1 MQVREVVA
9 SVEDQQR
16 ASTAEPLQEAKV
28 TAVQQMP
35 MGERV
40 CVDLCSRL
48 SPGEGLLV
56 GNFCRTLFLVHSE
69 VRARALTLR
78 CACAAIPTEGV
89 LSGAAWRDFST
100 RRRRRPGA
108 EPLIHIGVFINA

>member
-78 CACAAIPTEGV
+78 CALCCYSHG
-89 LSGAAWRDFST
+89 
-100 RRRRRPGA
+100 RRSLRSCLAGLQYTP
-108 EPLIHIGVFINA
+108 